1 MADSSMAM
9 PELSALIQLRQGS
22 AQTHALKSL
31 RSLRQVSAQSSTE
44 NSEGR
49 TAQAERERAIEAAN
63 SFESLLIH
71 NMLKSMRK
79 NTMSEGTSNQ
89 RALYDD
95 MLDQRLAE
103 TMVEAGGLGIAKQ
116 LVSQLDPTVGKRD
129 KTDLADNDLM
139 RLRKIARTRPALS
152 DGQQAPSTE
161 DTSTIDRLRMV
172 SAFWSQDSDT
182 SSAAKRQRFLQPLY
196 ADAQQSARRLGTTT
210 EAVLAV
216 AALETGWGQS
226 MIKDTSGQSTHNYF
240 GIKARPADRQFTQNT
255 TTEFVDGIAQ
265 KVQARFK
272 SYTSAADGFSGF
284 ADFLIENPRYS
295 QALEHAADPERFLTE
310 LQKAGYATDPDYASK
325 AISVLRQI
333 NRHPLPL

>member
-1 MADSSMAM
+1 MAM

-22 AQTHALKSL
+22 TQTHALKSL
-31 RSLRQVSAQSSTE
+31 RSLKQVSTGTGTK

-49 TAQAERERAIEAAN
+49 TPQEERERAIKAAN

-103 TMVEAGGLGIAKQ
+103 TMVEAGGLGIASQ
-116 LVSQLDPTVGKRD
+116 LVKQLDPTVSKGEKGLVAS
-129 KTDLADNDLM
+129 TDLM
-139 RLRKIARTRPALS
+139 RLREIASTRA
-152 DGQQAPSTE
+152 APSDKQTPPSTA
-161 DTSTIDRLRMV
+161 DTSSIDRLRMV
-172 SAFWSQDSDT
+172 SAFWESGSASQA
-182 SSAAKRQRFLQPLY
+182 AAKRQRFLQPLY
-196 ADAQQSARRLGTTT
+196 GDAQQSARRLGTTT

-226 MIKDTSGQSTHNYF
+226 MIKDSSGKSTYNYF
-240 GIKARPADRQFTQNT
+240 GIKAQPADRQYTQNT
-255 TTEFVDGIAQ
+255 TTEFFDGVAQ

-272 SYTSAADGFSGF
+272 SYTSTADAFRGF

-295 QALEHAADPERFLTE
+295 DALEHAADPERFLTE

-325 AISVLRQI
+325 AISVLKQI
-333 NRHPLPL
+333 NSHPLPL